1 MAEASILTGIPK
13 SPANYSPII
22 NFDLAKERQ
31 LTILEL
37 LVKNNVI
44 SEEEKNKAYNEELKF
59 SGADDSEELTSVMYY
74 QDAVLE

>member
-1 MAEASILTGIPK
+1 MLEKDIKIEVDKSAKDLDLAEASILTGIPK

-44 SEEEKNKAYNEELKF
+44 SEEEKNKALKCF
-59 SGADDSEELTSVMYY
+59 I
-74 QDAVLE
+74 